1 VVGMMTP
8 PVGVLFFVMSSITRV
23 KMGVIV
29 RESMPYVVFQFIVLG
44 LCIVFPFL
52 VTALPKAL
60 GF

>member
-1 VVGMMTP
+1 
-8 PVGVLFFVMSSITRV
+8 
-23 KMGVIV
+23 
-29 RESMPYVVFQFIVLG
+29 VFQFIVLG